1 MARLCLPIL
10 LCACLLG
17 GCASDRDS
25 HPPAPPAAS
34 ETPAGSQPAGREQ
47 QLAEARDYLA
57 LLRHIL
63 ADTDDA
69 QLRAGLQR
77 HIDDWQAMLAE
88 LQRQD

>member
-1 MARLCLPIL
+1 MARLRLPIL

-25 HPPAPPAAS
+25 RPPVAPAAS
-34 ETPAGSQPAGREQ
+34 ESLAGRQPMGREQ
-47 QLAEARDYLA
+47 RLAEARDYLA

-69 QLRAGLQR
+69 QLRAGLQY
-77 HIDDWQAMLAE
+77 HIDDWQAMVAE

>member
-10 LCACLLG
+10 LCTCLLG
-17 GCASDRDS
+17 GCASDRS
-25 HPPAPPAAS
+25 SRPPAPPAAS
-34 ETPAGSQPAGREQ
+34 ESPAGSREQ
-47 QLAEARDYLA
+47 RLADARDYLA

-77 HIDDWQAMLAE
+77 HIDNWQAMLAE